1 VHLRRVGHDR
11 PKIVRE
17 IVLDADVLGVGFPG
31 DGQRLPEDVLD
42 LDKLRHARGSVRKRE
57 NLAHQLDPALGAL
70 FERGDD
76 SQVLGIGRVLAER
89 GRGEHDGGENVVEI
103 VSDSGSQHPDAL
115 EALGA
120 EVFLVETVLLAGL
133 RALD

>member
-1 VHLRRVGHDR
+1 M
-11 PKIVRE
+11 
-17 IVLDADVLGVGFPG
+17 
-31 DGQRLPEDVLD
+31 
-42 LDKLRHARGSVRKRE
+42 
-57 NLAHQLDPALGAL
+57 
-70 FERGDD
+70 
-76 SQVLGIGRVLAER
+76 LAER
-89 GRGEHDGGENVVEI
+89 GRGEHDGGEDVVEI